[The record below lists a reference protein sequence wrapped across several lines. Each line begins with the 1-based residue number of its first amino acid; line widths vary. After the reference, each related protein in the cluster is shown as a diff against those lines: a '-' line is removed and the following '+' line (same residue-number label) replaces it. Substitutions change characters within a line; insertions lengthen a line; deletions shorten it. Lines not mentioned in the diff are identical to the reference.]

1 MDSSPAS
8 TGLRPAEVADLD
20 WDGERARDLTERMLA
35 IWVEL
40 LERLDEL
47 PATRAEPAGEVAR
60 AMAFEIPDQPMPPA
74 EIDRLMRRL
83 VFDHSAYT
91 GHPGFLA
98 YVSGAGTVPGAAADL
113 LASGLNPNSGGW
125 TLSPAATE
133 LELHLMRW
141 LAERFGL
148 PEGSGGLMTSGG
160 ATSNLTALKVAR
172 DSLGGGDIRREGIG
186 GRQLAVYSSAECH
199 ASVSDATDLLGLGS
213 GAVRSIGTDEGLR
226 MRTDLLREAL
236 DRDIAAGVTPIA
248 VVGSAGTTGTG
259 AIDPLEEIADICAER
274 GIWYHVDAAYGGAG
288 VLAPDLRPLFAGIER
303 ADSITFDPH
312 KWLYTP
318 QPSASLLVRDPDL
331 LSRSFSVHA
340 AYVHEDRDLTG
351 AGQNIGE
358 LGPTWSRPFMALK
371 VWMSL
376 AAHGV
381 DAYARRISHDVELAR
396 YLDAETERR
405 EELES
410 MAPVTL
416 SIACFRY
423 VPAGLADG
431 EGRDEYLDALN
442 ERLMGEIRRAGPSF
456 PSNAEIGGRYCL
468 RACIVNFRTE
478 ADDLDTLL
486 DTTVALGRTL
496 DAELRPAHLGG
507 DD

>member
-1 MDSSPAS
+1 MDPHPAS

-20 WDGERARDLTERMLA
+20 WDGDRARELTDRMVA
-35 IWVEL
+35 IWLEM
-40 LERLDEL
+40 LERLDTM
-47 PATRAEPAGEVAR
+47 PATRAEPAGDVAA
-60 AMAFEIPDQPMPPA
+60 AMAFDIPEGPMPVA

-98 YVSGAGTVPGAAADL
+98 YVSGSGTVPGAAADL

-125 TLSPAATE
+125 TLSPAASE

-141 LAERFGL
+141 LAAQFGL

-172 DSLGGGDIRREGIG
+172 DTLGGGDVRREGVG
-186 GRQLAVYSSAECH
+186 GGHLAVYASAECH
-199 ASVSDATDLLGLGS
+199 ASVSDATDLLGMGTA
-213 GAVRSIGTDEGLR
+213 AVRSIPTDAALR
-226 MRTDLLREAL
+226 MRTELLREAI
-236 DRDIAAGVTPIA
+236 DNDVAAGATPIA

-259 AIDPLEEIADICAER
+259 AIDPLEEIADICTQR
-274 GIWYHVDAAYGGAG
+274 GIWFHVDAAYGGAG
-288 VLAPDLRPLFAGIER
+288 MLAPDLRPLFAGIER

-318 QPSASLLVRDPDL
+318 QPSASLLVRDPGL
-331 LSRSFSVHA
+331 LRDSFSVHA

-358 LGPTWSRPFMALK
+358 MGPTWSRPFMALK

-376 AAHGV
+376 AAHGTE
-381 DAYARRISHDVELAR
+381 AYARRISHDVELAR
-396 YLDAETERR
+396 YLDAEAERR
-405 EELES
+405 DELES
-410 MAPVTL
+410 MSPVTL
-416 SIACFRY
+416 SIACYRY
-423 VPAGLADG
+423 VPADLPAG
-431 EGRDEYLDALN
+431 EGRNAYLNLLN

-456 PSNAEIGGRYCL
+456 PSNAEIEGLYCL
-468 RACIVNFRTE
+468 RVCIVNFRTE

-496 DAELRPAHLGG
+496 DAELRPEHLRA
-507 DD
+507 

>member
-1 MDSSPAS
+1 VDTHPAS
-8 TGLRPAEVADLD
+8 AGLRPEEVADLD
-20 WDGERARDLTERMLA
+20 WDAGRARELTDRMVA
-35 IWVEL
+35 IWADL
-40 LERLDEL
+40 LEQLDAM
-47 PATRAEPAGEVAR
+47 PATRAEPAAEVAA
-60 AMAFEIPDQPMPPA
+60 AMAFDIPDQPMPPD

-83 VFDHSAYT
+83 VFEHSAYM
-91 GHPGFLA
+91 GHPGFVA

-113 LASGLNPNSGGW
+113 LASALNPNSGGW

-141 LAERFGL
+141 LAAQFGL

-172 DSLGGGDIRREGIG
+172 DSLGGDDVRRDGVAG
-186 GRQLAVYSSAECH
+186 QQLAVYASAECH
-199 ASVSDATDLLGLGS
+199 ASVSDATDLLGMGTR
-213 GAVRSIGTDEGLR
+213 AVRSIATDEALR
-226 MRTDLLREAL
+226 MRTDLLREAI
-236 DRDIAAGVTPIA
+236 DRDVAAGVTPIA

-288 VLAPDLRPLFAGIER
+288 VLAPDLRALFAGIER

-331 LSRSFSVHA
+331 LRRSFSVHA

-358 LGPTWSRPFMALK
+358 MGPTWSRPFMALK

-376 AAHGV
+376 AAHGL

-396 YLDAETERR
+396 YLDAEAERR
-405 EELES
+405 DELES

-416 SIACFRY
+416 SIACYRY
-423 VPAGLADG
+423 VPAELPDG
-431 EGRDEYLDALN
+431 EGRDAYLDLLN

-486 DTTVALGRTL
+486 DTTVALGRRL
-496 DAELRPAHLGG
+496 DAELRPPHLAG
-507 DD
+507 